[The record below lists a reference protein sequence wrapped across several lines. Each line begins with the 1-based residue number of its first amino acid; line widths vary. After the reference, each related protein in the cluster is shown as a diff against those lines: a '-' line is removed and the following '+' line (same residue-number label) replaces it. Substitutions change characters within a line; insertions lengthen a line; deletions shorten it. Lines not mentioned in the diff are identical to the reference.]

1 MTIETPTAGVVP
13 PREDD
18 PGAPRAG
25 AAAHGSILSG
35 CLAAAVI
42 GPGGARPTG
51 LALSLAACEADD
63 GCAIVVIGGDERL
76 LRLGPFPESDVVAIW
91 RSLGAA
97 SGLPL
102 MVEHADGRLR
112 ALYPQVGPV
121 LVGPIRIRRRHG
133 LLAGRRPRF
142 LVRRKTTRLPQ
153 RPLVHREREMFARET
168 RP

>member
-1 MTIETPTAGVVP
+1 MTSEYPERRGCSSARGR
-13 PREDD
+13 PRR
-18 PGAPRAG
+18 GLAG
-25 AAAHGSILSG
+25 AAGDFRVLTH
-35 CLAAAVI
+35 AAFAAI

-51 LALSLAACEADD
+51 LALSLVRGPGRRARIA
-63 GCAIVVIGGDERL
+63 VVDKRGSAL

-91 RSLGAA
+91 RALGAA

-102 MVEHADGRLR
+102 MVEHADGRL
-112 ALYPQVGPV
+112 APYPQVGPV

-153 RPLVHREREMFARET
+153 RPLVHREREMFAREKA
-168 RP
+168 